1 LKGGD
6 ERDGLREKKGGEG
19 VVVKKKMKMK
29 QMSSGQAGKKN
40 AFLTRRFA
48 IFISNSVDSVDK

>member
-1 LKGGD
+1 
-6 ERDGLREKKGGEG
+6 
-19 VVVKKKMKMK
+19 MKMK

>member
-1 LKGGD
+1 
-6 ERDGLREKKGGEG
+6 
-19 VVVKKKMKMK
+19 MKMK
-29 QMSSGQAGKKN
+29 QMSLGQAGKKI